1 MLNIRSKWNW
11 NTPLWKMLK
20 WDALKFRH
28 NFLSPEPKCCQ
39 NQCFMDIT
47 SMPEN
52 SFTIGFGTLSSV
64 AARNAITRKKS
75 WKIPTEKSHQA
86 GPQRWGTGGSS
97 IWRPRLHPAAARRV
111 STCSWHS
118 SAAMGLHLLPLLL
131 RVAVHDVCCSGK
143 PTLPRTPWDAS
154 AISYSRLARAA
165 RRKCCFCSPALYSRK
180 ASICLLN
187 ACRNAL

>member
-1 MLNIRSKWNW
+1 MLWNLDIISFLLSQNVVKISILW
-11 NTPLWKMLK
+11 TLHLWQKTALPLDL
-20 WDALKFRH
+20 ALYPVSQLEMPSQERKVERY
-28 NFLSPEPKCCQ
+28 PE
-39 NQCFMDIT
+39 
-47 SMPEN
+47 
-52 SFTIGFGTLSSV
+52 
-64 AARNAITRKKS
+64 
-75 WKIPTEKSHQA
+75 KISHQA
-86 GPQRWGTGGSS
+86 RPQRWGTGGSS
-97 IWRPRLHPAAARRV
+97 IWRPRLRPTAARRV

-131 RVAVHDVCCSGK
+131 GVAVHDVCCSGK